1 MFHEV
6 NCSNAYVIYLMECTL
21 YKKQCVGKSE
31 TSFNIRLN
39 YYHKD
44 VKKPEK
50 QCFQQT
56 HKAHH
61 YR

>member
-1 MFHEV
+1 
-6 NCSNAYVIYLMECTL
+6 MECTL

-39 YYHKD
+39 DYYKD
-44 VKKPEK
+44 IKKPEK
-50 QCFQQT
+50 PCFQQT